1 MDAPRNAAT
10 QALLFDLGGVVID
23 IDVERML
30 RHWLP
35 YSRLS
40 LDEMKQR
47 LKIDL
52 PFEQYE
58 RGELSTSDYMGHLS
72 EVFVLDA
79 DWETVATGWNA
90 LLVEQIDHALDL
102 VASARRHLPCHAF
115 SNTSASHHKEWGRRF
130 PRVIDSFQQLF
141 LSFEMGM
148 RKPDPA
154 AFLRVAEQ
162 IGVEPASILFFDDT
176 LENVEGARS
185 AGLCAVH
192 VRSTFDVERALAGI
206 GAL

>member
-1 MDAPRNAAT
+1 MAATPHADT

-30 RHWLP
+30 GHWLP
-35 YSRLS
+35 YSPLS
-40 LDEMKQR
+40 LEQMKQR
-47 LKIDL
+47 LTIDP
-52 PFEQYE
+52 PFEQHE
-58 RGELSTSDYMGHLS
+58 RGELSTRDYMDHLR
-72 EVFVLDA
+72 EVFALSA
-79 DWETVATGWNA
+79 DRETVASGWNA
-90 LLVEQIDHALDL
+90 LLVDQIDDALDL
-102 VASARRHLPCHAF
+102 IAGARKHLPCHAF
-115 SNTSASHHKEWGRRF
+115 SNTSTIHRDEWQRRF
-130 PRVIDSFQQLF
+130 PRVIDSFQRLF

-162 IGVEPASILFFDDT
+162 IGVAPEGILFFDDT
-176 LENVEGARS
+176 LENIAGARR

-192 VRSTFDVERALAGI
+192 VRSTSDVERALAGI